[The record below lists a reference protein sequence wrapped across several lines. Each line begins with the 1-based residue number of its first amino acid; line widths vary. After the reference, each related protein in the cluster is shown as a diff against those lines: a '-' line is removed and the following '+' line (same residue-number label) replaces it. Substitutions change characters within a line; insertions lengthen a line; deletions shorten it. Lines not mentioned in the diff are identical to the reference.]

1 MTETPNPHII
11 NADSLTGEMHPI
23 RRVVVALGSNLG
35 ERMSALQGA
44 INALADTPEVWMT
57 SVSSVYE
64 TTPVDCPPDAK
75 PFLNAV
81 VLFDTTLPAHR
92 LMERALA
99 IEATYDRERSDVR
112 NAPRTLDID
121 LIQVGDRRADDDL
134 LVLPHPR
141 ARQRAFVLLPWHELE
156 PDATLLEAGPIEEL
170 VGDLDDS
177 GVVRREDLQ
186 LTLP

>member
-35 ERMSALQGA
+35 ERMSTIQGA
-44 INALADTPEVWMT
+44 INALADAPEVWMT

-64 TTPVDCPPDAK
+64 TEPVDSPPDAK

-81 VLFDTTLPAHR
+81 VLFDTTMPAHR

-99 IEATYDRERSDVR
+99 IEATYDRERSDIR

-121 LIQVGDRRADDDL
+121 LIQVGDRRSDDDL

-141 ARQRAFVLLPWHELE
+141 AHERVFVLQPWYELE
-156 PDATLLEAGPIEEL
+156 PDATLVDHGPIEKLLE
-170 VGDLDDS
+170 GLDDS